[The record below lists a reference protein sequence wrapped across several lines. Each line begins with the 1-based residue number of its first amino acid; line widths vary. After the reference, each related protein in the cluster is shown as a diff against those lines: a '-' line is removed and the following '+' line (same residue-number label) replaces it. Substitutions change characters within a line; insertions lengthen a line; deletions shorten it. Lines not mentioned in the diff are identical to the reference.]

1 METLTGRLHRGIE
14 VEEECTANLKTEQQK
29 LNSLIIEEK

>member
-1 METLTGRLHRGIE
+1 METLMGRLHRGIE
-14 VEEECTANLKTEQQK
+14 VEEERTVNLKTEQQK